1 MGLDQ
6 YIFRVKGKKLE
17 SSKDIKDDDKIA
29 YFRKVNCLQNYFE
42 QKHEIENCVPHV
54 ISLDDIKDI
63 LDKVDKVLEN
73 HSLAEQLFPN
83 CVGFFYGSLD
93 YGEEYFDDLK
103 EIKKAFSF
111 ILEEWKEEDNFYY
124 YCWY

>member
-54 ISLDDIKDI
+54 ISLDDTKDI
-63 LDKVDKVLEN
+63 LDRVEKVLKN

-93 YGEEYFDDLK
+93 YGEEYFDDLQ
-103 EIKKAFSF
+103 EIQKAFKF